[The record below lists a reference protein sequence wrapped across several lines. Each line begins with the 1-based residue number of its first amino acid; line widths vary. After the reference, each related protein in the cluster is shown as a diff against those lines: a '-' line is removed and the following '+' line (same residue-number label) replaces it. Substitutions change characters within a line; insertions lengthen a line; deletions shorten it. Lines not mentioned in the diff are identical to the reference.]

1 MENRAQ
7 PPFRRDFAQEI
18 VANGYGEC
26 IPEFMNKYDD
36 GTYVA

>member
-1 MENRAQ
+1 MGNCAQ
-7 PPFRRDFAQEI
+7 PPFRRDFVQEI

-26 IPEFMNKYDD
+26 IPESMSKYDD